1 MKKIIYLCLMLFV
14 CISFTSCKEHFSDG
28 ERVGTVTKFSKAGV
42 IWDSWDGDL
51 NLTQTG
57 MNSAGEPF
65 SFSFDNDRSD
75 QDSLINLVAEAQ
87 RYGWKIKIIYHQV
100 WGFKNVCKNR
110 GENDYFVDDVQ
121 ILDKTFSKP
130 LGGINNVSNVIAL
143 DSLNNDSIG
152 TTYKAPLG
160 TKNNPLYIVVV
171 QK

>member
-1 MKKIIYLCLMLFV
+1 MKKFFIIALIMFSAFSL
-14 CISFTSCKEHFSDG
+14 TSCKEHYSDG

-75 QDSLINLVAEAQ
+75 QDSLINLVSDAQ

-100 WGFKNVCKNR
+100 WGFKNMFKNR
-110 GENDYFVDDVQ
+110 GENPYFIDDVK
-121 ILDKTFSKP
+121 ILDKNFSKP
-130 LGGINNVSNVIAL
+130 LGGLQTQQAEN
-143 DSLNNDSIG
+143 
-152 TTYKAPLG
+152 LG
-160 TKNNPLYIVVV
+160 TKENPLYIVIV

>member
-1 MKKIIYLCLMLFV
+1 MKKIIYLSLLLLV

-42 IWDSWDGDL
+42 FWDSWDGDL

-65 SFSFDNDRSD
+65 SFSFDNDRDD
-75 QDSLINLVAEAQ
+75 QDSLINLVNDAQ

-100 WGFKNVCKNR
+100 WGWKNVFNNR

-130 LGGINNVSNVIAL
+130 LSGLNGTSTVVL
-143 DSLNNDSIG
+143 DSLNSDSVSSN
-152 TTYKAPLG
+152 APLG

-171 QK
+171 SK